1 MGDKRAEWI
10 IRKDWSEVS
19 QRLKLLSREGK
30 VDVVRSA
37 EVENHRQREPLGRC
51 RSNGS
56 HGCSQEGRGLR
67 VDTAVV

>member
-19 QRLKLLSREGK
+19 QRLKLLSREGT

-37 EVENHRQREPLGRC
+37 EVETPQTKGAFGEMQEQRELWMLTRRQRAPC
-51 RSNGS
+51 
-56 HGCSQEGRGLR
+56 
-67 VDTAVV
+67 

>member
-19 QRLKLLSREGK
+19 QRLKLLSHEGK

-37 EVENHRQREPLGRC
+37 EVETPQTKGAFGEMQEQRELWMLTRRQRAPC
-51 RSNGS
+51 
-56 HGCSQEGRGLR
+56 
-67 VDTAVV
+67 